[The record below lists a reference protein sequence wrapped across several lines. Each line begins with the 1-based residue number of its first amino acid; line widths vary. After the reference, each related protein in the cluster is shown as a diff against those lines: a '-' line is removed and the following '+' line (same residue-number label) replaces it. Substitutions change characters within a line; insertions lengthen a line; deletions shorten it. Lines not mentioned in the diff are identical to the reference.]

1 MRKRARKALAALGLG
16 FGLAWGTFAPEAS
29 GQPASRGEKIYHKSR
44 AFRIPL
50 SIEPEARPRIREVYL
65 AISTDGGGSWQKVG
79 KATPDQAWFS
89 YKTARDGEY
98 WIAVQTLDTKG
109 RLYPPEDAAIEPSMK
124 VVVDTTPP
132 AVVLAE
138 NGRRGSRASVRWD
151 ISDAHLL
158 PKTLVVE
165 YQAEG
170 ARDWRQVPI
179 HNLALIGSEE
189 WDAGTAG
196 PLKVRA
202 RVDDRAGNRGT
213 AEVVLPDGIAA
224 NPGPATANNGDFEP
238 PPPISPISSA
248 SMPSRR
254 PRAVDEP
261 FDADD
266 SRGSVANDASE
277 APAPVAPARVAHG
290 QTLLVSSPRF
300 PLQYAVD
307 DSGPTGPALV
317 ELWTTRDGGR
327 SWNRQ
332 PEDVDRTSPYNVDLG
347 GDGTFG
353 LWLVVQ
359 SAAGLGDPPP
369 APGDR
374 PQTWVE
380 VDSTAPTV
388 QLDRP
393 KVGTGN
399 SFGKVLITWRA
410 TDAHLANRPIQI
422 SYRADRPDATWQPIT
437 DRIEN
442 TGRYIWTLPASTP
455 PRFHVRV
462 DAYDAV
468 GNRGSA
474 ETTDVGAV
482 LVDRT
487 RPKGR
492 IIGLDPSA
500 LGGTDGRSRR

>member
-1 MRKRARKALAALGLG
+1 MRIWTRKVLAVLGLG
-16 FGLAWGTFAPEAS
+16 FGLAWGIVAPEAW
-29 GQPASRGEKIYHKSR
+29 GQAASRGEKIYHKSR

-89 YKTARDGEY
+89 YKTTRDGEY

-109 RLYPPEDAAIEPSMK
+109 RLYPPEEASIEPSMK

-132 AVVLAE
+132 TIALAE
-138 NGRRGSRASVRWD
+138 NGRRGGRASVRWD
-151 ISDAHLL
+151 ISDTHLL
-158 PKTLVVE
+158 PKSLVIE

-179 HNLALIGSEE
+179 HNFALIGSEE
-189 WDAGTAG
+189 WEAGTAG

-202 RVDDRAGNRGT
+202 TVDDRAGNRGT
-213 AEVVLPDGIAA
+213 AELVLPDGIAA
-224 NPGPATANNGDFEP
+224 NPGPATADARDFDA
-238 PPPISPISSA
+238 PPPITPISSA
-248 SMPSRR
+248 SLPSRR
-254 PRAVDEP
+254 PRPSPEA
-261 FDADD
+261 FDAEPAPNEEVDD
-266 SRGSVANDASE
+266 GSR
-277 APAPVAPARVAHG
+277 APAPVAPARVSNG

-307 DSGPTGPALV
+307 EAGPSGPALV

-380 VDSTAPTV
+380 VDSTPPTV

-410 TDAHLANRPIQI
+410 ADAHLANRPIQI
-422 SYRADRPDATWQPIT
+422 SYRADRPDASWQPIT

-455 PRFHVRV
+455 PRFHLRIE
-462 DAYDAV
+462 AYDAV
-468 GNRGSA
+468 GNRAAA
-474 ETTDVGAV
+474 ETTETGAV

-500 LGGTDGRSRR
+500 LGGADGRSRR